1 MRTQTVLLPAAT
13 LVALLGAAMLPARA
27 APESSGSLKGIV
39 ERVEGG
45 RFQVDSAWVEPAR
58 GAGFRGTARSVDRI
72 RVGDWAVVDG
82 RWIGGGVFQA
92 RGIKISHAFPGHSF
106 QNRLARQGLQEAQ
119 KLETGKKAYTDAA
132 VEGYVRGIGLSVVP
146 AWAGTA
152 FRFQFNVIAD
162 PTLNAFALPD
172 GSIFVHTGL
181 LARIE
186 NDAQL
191 ASILGHEVAHV
202 TERHGA
208 QGYKKQFTTFLP
220 AVIGAEVV
228 GYEISKKTDNP
239 FLRIATQLGLS
250 LTLNAAVNGYGRTH
264 EDQADRVGLRY
275 AVEAG
280 FDPSS
285 APRVWEVFNRTYG
298 DQSKLENFFY
308 GNHST
313 NRVRKE
319 NQEREIR
326 RHYSDPAGLRISRP
340 TNEEG
345 CQLAMLALTRENAVL
360 DFEAKRYEI
369 ARAGFDRV
377 LRHRGSDPVAHTY
390 LGRIAL
396 VSETPDRFAQAEVE
410 FRKAIEGDPDYPDAH
425 RELGHLLASQR
436 KREEA
441 RREFQTYLNLAPADD
456 RERKAV
462 EKEIRKLS

>member
-1 MRTQTVLLPAAT
+1 MRTRAALLAAAT
-13 LVALLGAAMLPARA
+13 LVALLGAATLPARA

-39 ERVEGG
+39 ERVEGR

-82 RWIGGGVFQA
+82 RWIGGGIFQA
-92 RGIKISHAFPGHSF
+92 RGIKISHDFPGHSF
-106 QNRLARQGLQEAQ
+106 QSRLARQGLQEAQ
-119 KLETGKKAYTDAA
+119 KLEKGQKGYADAA

-146 AWAGTA
+146 AWAEKT
-152 FRFQFNVIAD
+152 FRFQFKVIAD

-172 GSIFVHTGL
+172 GSVFVHTGL
-181 LARIE
+181 LARVE

-191 ASILGHEVAHV
+191 AAILGHEVAHV

-208 QGYKKQFTTFLP
+208 QGYKKHLTTFLP
-220 AVIGAEVV
+220 AVLGAEVV
-228 GYEISKKTDNP
+228 GYGVSERTDNP
-239 FLRIATQLGLS
+239 FLQIATQLGLS

-298 DQSKLENFFY
+298 DPSKLENFFY
-308 GNHST
+308 GSHST

-326 RHYSDPAGLRISRP
+326 RHYSDSARLRISRP

-345 CQLAMLALTRENAVL
+345 YQLVMLALTRENAVL
-360 DFEAKRYEI
+360 DFEAKRYEM
-369 ARAGFDRV
+369 AGAGFGRV
-377 LRHRGSDPVAHTY
+377 LRQRGSDPVAHTY

-396 VSETPDRFAQAEVE
+396 VSEKPDRFVRAEIE
-410 FRKAIEGDPDYPDAH
+410 FRKAIEGDPSYPDAH
-425 RELGHLLASQR
+425 RELGHLLASQE

-441 RREFQTYLNLAPADD
+441 RREFQTYLKLAPTDD
-456 RERKAV
+456 SERKAV